1 MTIGLYLVDVT
12 GILLG
17 DSDEI
22 AEDVEKVVELVVEV
36 RMAPLLVLIV
46 ESVVLVEVA
55 DAVDDVEEAVQ
66 IAVAGTC

>member
-1 MTIGLYLVDVT
+1 LTIGLYLVDVT